1 MVKTF
6 VVSIAVLAAW
16 AVPGNAGGWS
26 TPEWRMDASL
36 VGTSDLFPGYDG
48 TAADRGLRTTL
59 EIGSDRRLATDVKLG
74 VAVHAGWLGYR
85 HFGQERHGWGGVT
98 ATLRRG
104 GTRFEVEGELTPH
117 RVKFPAQPEDA
128 AFRRTAW
135 RVGLRQTLGERTRLR
150 LDATREDDDYV
161 AAFDTRD
168 GASLA
173 GRAIVE
179 VRVSPRVELSARA
192 ERSGRDTRAP
202 DYRYAQTETGGG
214 VTWSPSAWSFE
225 AEVRSGVRHY
235 REAPVSDANWQ
246 RRDQWIETL
255 GTVRRRLANTL
266 VLRIAAGFRDQT
278 SSRIDRTF
286 GTSTWAAGLEWSGG
300 GN

>member
-1 MVKTF
+1 V
-6 VVSIAVLAAW
+6 VLAAW
-16 AVPGNAGGWS
+16 TGLGHAGGWS
-26 TPEWRMDASL
+26 APEWRMDAAV

-48 TAADRGLRTTL
+48 TAPDRGLRTTL
-59 EIGSDRRLATDVKLG
+59 EVGSDRRLSSDVKLG

-85 HFGQERHGWGGVT
+85 HFGQERHGWGGGT

-104 GTRFEVEGELTPH
+104 GTRLEIEGEHTPH
-117 RVKFPAQPEDA
+117 RVKFPAQPQDA
-128 AFRRTAW
+128 AFRRTEW
-135 RVGLRQTLGERTRLR
+135 RVGLRQALGARTRLR

-161 AAFDTRD
+161 AAFEARD
-168 GASLA
+168 GTTLS

-192 ERSGRDTRAP
+192 EHSGRDTRTP
-202 DYRYAQTETGGG
+202 DYRYEQTETGGG
-214 VTWSPSAWSFE
+214 IAWSPAAWSFG

-235 REAPVSDANWQ
+235 REAPASDSNWR

-255 GTVRRRLANTL
+255 GAVRRRLGHAV

-278 SSRIDRTF
+278 SSRIGRTY
-286 GTSTWAAGLEWSGG
+286 GTTTWAAGLEWSGG